1 MAFEGSEIFKL
12 LCYLIFVCAIVKK
25 KKFYTEFN

>member
-1 MAFEGSEIFKL
+1 MVFEGSEIFKL
-12 LCYLIFVCAIVKK
+12 LYYIIFVCAIVMK